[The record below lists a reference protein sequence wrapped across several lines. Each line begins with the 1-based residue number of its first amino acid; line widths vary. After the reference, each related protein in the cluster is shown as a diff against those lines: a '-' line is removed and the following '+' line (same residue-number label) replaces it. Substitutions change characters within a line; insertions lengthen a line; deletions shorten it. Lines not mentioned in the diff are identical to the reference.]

1 MTQARILLALQ
12 DGPKTSHEI
21 AEITGMTQAT
31 VISTARKLRTQGK
44 ITSSLV
50 KSGKYHIAQF
60 TLTEEKVYVSDNG
73 VKIICGIPTY
83 GIFTPAEYRVMNAQ
97 ARKLNAPNPQFTT
110 YSKAKPSENSR
121 QI

>member
-110 YSKAKPSENSR
+110 YSKAKPSENNR
-121 QI
+121 QV

>member
-12 DGPKTSHEI
+12 DGPLTSHEI
-21 AEITGMTQAT
+21 AERTGMTQAT

-44 ITSSLV
+44 ITSKLV

-97 ARKLNAPNPQFTT
+97 ARRLNAPNPQFTT
-110 YSKAKPSENSR
+110 YSKAKPSENNR
-121 QI
+121 QV

>member
-110 YSKAKPSENSR
+110 YSKAVANGK
-121 QI
+121 

>member
-83 GIFTPAEYRVMNAQ
+83 GIFTTAEYRVMNAQ